1 MFSHIGDIS
10 LVYWILFIIMAIGA
24 YSEEQL
30 PYKPRRDLQFIG
42 LWALI
47 IISGLRYEMSDY
59 NQYRG
64 VYYLDYFQFEP
75 GYELMQNIFS
85 GLGVPFAVFV
95 FIFAAISCLF
105 LKKAFSNYWFF
116 WGMLLVLAKLATFY
130 AMSGMRQW
138 MALCICFYAISI
150 LLKGEKIKFVF
161 WTIIAFTFHRSAFI
175 VLPLIFLYKREFSY
189 KLSLIIMALAVLV
202 GYSAK
207 EFLFAAA
214 DAIELFDATGYLID
228 NETGINTLNWIE
240 NFAFLAMGLTIRK
253 RVKDKVPHYD
263 FFLYMMLI
271 YCAFLIA
278 GSDFGIIKR
287 LRDYYVLSYYIILPS
302 ISVAFRKQE
311 RNLINTIIIL
321 YFGLLFIRSLDY
333 FYLIAQYKCVLF
345 ADNMYNMMY

>member
-10 LVYWILFIIMAIGA
+10 LVYWILFLIMAFGA

-30 PYKPRRDLQFIG
+30 PYKPRRDQQFIG
-42 LWALI
+42 LCALI
-47 IISGLRYEMSDY
+47 LISGLRYEMSDY

-95 FIFAAISCLF
+95 FIFAVISCIF

-150 LLKGEKIKFVF
+150 LLKGEKRKFVF
-161 WTIIAFTFHRSAFI
+161 WTIIAFTFHKSAFV

-207 EFLFAAA
+207 EFLFAVA
-214 DAIELFDATGYLID
+214 DASDLFDATGYLID
-228 NETGINTLNWIE
+228 NESGINALNWIE
-240 NFAFLAMGLTIRK
+240 NFAFLIMGLAIRK
-253 RVKDKVPHYD
+253 KVIDKVPHYD

-302 ISVAFRKQE
+302 ISLAFRKQE
-311 RNLINTIIIL
+311 RPVLNTIIIL

-333 FYLIAQYKCVLF
+333 FFVIAQYKCVLF

>member
-10 LVYWILFIIMAIGA
+10 LVYWILFLIMAIGA
-24 YSEEQL
+24 YREEQL

-42 LWALI
+42 LCALI
-47 IISGLRYEMSDY
+47 LISGLRYEMVDY
-59 NQYRG
+59 NEYRG

-95 FIFAAISCLF
+95 FIFAVISCIF

-150 LLKGEKIKFVF
+150 LLKGEKRKFVF

-189 KLSLIIMALAVLV
+189 KLSLIIMALAVIV

-214 DAIELFDATGYLID
+214 DASDLFDATGYLID
-228 NETGINTLNWIE
+228 DEGGINALNWIE
-240 NFAFLAMGLTIRK
+240 NFAFLIMGLAIRK
-253 RVKDKVPHYD
+253 KVIDKVPHYD

-302 ISVAFRKQE
+302 ISLAFRKQE
-311 RNLINTIIIL
+311 RPVLNPIIIL

-333 FYLIAQYKCVLF
+333 FY
-345 ADNMYNMMY
+345 

>member
-1 MFSHIGDIS
+1 MFSNIGDIS
-10 LVYWILFIIMAIGA
+10 IVYWILFVIMAIGA
-24 YSEEQL
+24 YSEEML
-30 PYKPRRDLQFIG
+30 PYKPRRDFQFIG
-42 LWALI
+42 IWALI
-47 IISGLRYEMSDY
+47 LISGLRYGMSDY
-59 NQYRG
+59 NQYKG

-75 GYELMQNIFS
+75 GYEFLQNIFS
-85 GLGVPFAVFV
+85 GLGVPFEIFV
-95 FIFAAISCLF
+95 FIFAVISCVF
-105 LKKAFSNYWFF
+105 LKKAFSKYWFF

-138 MALCICFYAISI
+138 MALCICFYAIS
-150 LLKGEKIKFVF
+150 LLLNGEKRKFVF
-161 WTIIAFTFHRSAFI
+161 WVIIAFTFHRSAFI
-175 VLPLIFLYKREFSY
+175 VLPLIFLYKRDFSY
-189 KLSLIIMALAVLV
+189 TLALIIAVLAVII

-214 DAIELFDATGYLID
+214 EAIELFDATGYLID

-333 FYLIAQYKCVLF
+333 FDVIARYKCVLF
-345 ADNMYNMMY
+345 ADMYNML

>member
-1 MFSHIGDIS
+1 MFSNIGDIS
-10 LVYWILFIIMAIGA
+10 IVYWILFVIMAIGA
-24 YSEEQL
+24 YSEEML
-30 PYKPRRDLQFIG
+30 PYKPRRDFQFIG
-42 LWALI
+42 IWALI
-47 IISGLRYEMSDY
+47 LISGLRYGMSDY
-59 NQYRG
+59 NQYKG

-75 GYELMQNIFS
+75 GYEFLQNIFS
-85 GLGVPFAVFV
+85 GLGVPFEIFV
-95 FIFAAISCLF
+95 FIFAVISCVF
-105 LKKAFSNYWFF
+105 LKKAFSKYWFF

-138 MALCICFYAISI
+138 MALCICFYAIS
-150 LLKGEKIKFVF
+150 LLLNGEKLKFVF
-161 WTIIAFTFHRSAFI
+161 WVIIAFTFHRSAFI
-175 VLPLIFLYKREFSY
+175 VLPLIFLYKRDFSY
-189 KLSLIIMALAVLV
+189 TLALIITVLAVII

-214 DAIELFDATGYLID
+214 EASELFDATGYLID

-333 FYLIAQYKCVLF
+333 FDVIARYKCVLF
-345 ADNMYNMMY
+345 ADMYNML

>member
-10 LVYWILFIIMAIGA
+10 LVYWILFLIMAIGA
-24 YSEEQL
+24 YREEQL

-42 LWALI
+42 LCALI
-47 IISGLRYEMSDY
+47 LISGLRYEMSDY

-95 FIFAAISCLF
+95 FIFAVISCIF

-150 LLKGEKIKFVF
+150 LLKGEKRKFVF

-189 KLSLIIMALAVLV
+189 KLSLIIMALAVIV

-214 DAIELFDATGYLID
+214 DASDLFDATGYLID
-228 NETGINTLNWIE
+228 DEGGINALNWIE
-240 NFAFLAMGLTIRK
+240 NFAFLIMGLVIRK
-253 RVKDKVPHYD
+253 KVIDKVPHYD

-302 ISVAFRKQE
+302 ISLAFRKQE
-311 RNLINTIIIL
+311 RPVLNTIIIL